1 MSKLFN
7 LMSHVNVR
15 LVVQT
20 PTVISSL
27 EFFYPINIL
36 KAETNSDKKVIYGNL
51 INTKIYF

>member
-1 MSKLFN
+1 MSRLFS

-20 PTVISSL
+20 TTFISSHK
-27 EFFYPINIL
+27 FFYPINIL